1 MISTEQINDL
11 LSRRTDVIGQDGEKL
26 GTLGRIYMDDV
37 TNVPNFATMNS
48 GLFDMKEHL
57 FPLSEARI
65 STDGLRIPFTK
76 EVVKGAPAIV
86 IDGHLSECDEK
97 SLYDYYSQARLGAGS
112 PDETPRI
119 DSPDALSVPSPS
131 TREETLSPEY
141 PDVARGGLRKYVV
154 SEPAPGGSSEDFQQP
169 VDRSG
174 RHATIPEEEPRLSAE
189 GMPEPGNTPED
200 ELVSGEE
207 GPESRP
213 SHGEEP
219 AQR

>member
-1 MISTEQINDL
+1 MISTEQIDDL

-26 GTLGRIYMDDV
+26 GTLGRIYMDDR

-48 GLFDMKEHL
+48 GLFGMKEHL

-86 IDGHLSECDEK
+86 IDGHLSEHDEK

-112 PDETPRI
+112 PDETPRK

-141 PDVARGGLRKYVV
+141 PDAAHGGLRKYVV
-154 SEPAPGGSSEDFQQP
+154 SEPAPGGSSEDFQQQ
-169 VDRSG
+169 VDRPG
-174 RHATIPEEEPRLSAE
+174 RHATNPEEEPRLSAE

-213 SHGEEP
+213 PHGEEP
-219 AQR
+219 QR